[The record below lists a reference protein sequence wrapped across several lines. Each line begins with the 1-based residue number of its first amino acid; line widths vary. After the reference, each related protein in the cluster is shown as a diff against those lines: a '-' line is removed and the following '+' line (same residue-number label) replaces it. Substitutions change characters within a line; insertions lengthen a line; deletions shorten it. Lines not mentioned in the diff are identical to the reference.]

1 MYSLVLPE
9 GYKIDSIHSSDIE
22 YVVSKLEPAKN
33 SPKMKRLMR
42 HFITN
47 YPNVAIYHTSIEPP
61 HPVSCIV
68 SSGLGSFFHLFT
80 DEEHRGKGLAFIV
93 GREII
98 RKMLAKGM
106 TPISYVYID
115 NTKSQRLF
123 EFGGYTTTGSL
134 VVRSKL

>member
-1 MYSLVLPE
+1 MYSPALPE

-22 YVVSKLEPAKN
+22 YVVSKWKPAKN
-33 SPKMKRLMR
+33 SPKMKQMMR

-47 YPNVAIYHTSIEPP
+47 YPNVAIYCTSTEPP
-61 HPVSCIV
+61 RPVSYIV
-68 SSGLGSFFHLFT
+68 SSGLGILFHLFT

-98 RKMLAKGM
+98 RKMLAKGI
-106 TPISYVYID
+106 TPISYID

-123 EFGGYTTTGSL
+123 EFGRYTMTGSL
-134 VVRSKL
+134 VVHSKL